1 MIEMPFEW
9 QAPIIINECH
19 TKHGCH
25 QRIQPT
31 CNIIKSEY
39 KWDSMYQNVRR
50 FVNKSHACQIS
61 SNKIRK
67 DTITHHIKAANLW
80 KKDKSI

>member
-1 MIEMPFEW
+1 M
-9 QAPIIINECH
+9 NEFH

-31 CNIIKSEY
+31 CNIIIKSEY

-50 FVNKSHACQIS
+50 FVDESHACQIS

-67 DTITHHIKAANLW
+67 DTITHHIKVANLW
-80 KKDKSI
+80 KEDKSI